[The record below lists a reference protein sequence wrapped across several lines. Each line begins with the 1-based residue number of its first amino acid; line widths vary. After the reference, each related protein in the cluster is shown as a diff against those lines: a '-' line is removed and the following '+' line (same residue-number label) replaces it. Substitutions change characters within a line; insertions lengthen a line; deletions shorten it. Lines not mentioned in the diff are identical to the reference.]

1 MLMSPIKLSHR
12 FTCSME
18 TCVYLL
24 IFVYSSLIIFV
35 KEGVIE
41 KYVTVLNRKKLGSS
55 IIVFLEGSLKVEK
68 FEQADEFFEAV
79 AATPEI
85 IECYLLGG
93 ENDFMLKVMAPEL
106 DKYHDFYATKIASLP
121 RVGQIK
127 SSFVIKEIKHSM
139 KLPNFSQWP
148 TKVSHYKIVILIC
161 YFSKKTNNNKWIIC

>member
-1 MLMSPIKLSHR
+1 MHYITPKVIFPMKINLDAIDRQILAMLQEDAKINIKEIAAKLNITKTPIYERIKRL
-12 FTCSME
+12 E
-18 TCVYLL
+18 
-24 IFVYSSLIIFV
+24 

-41 KYVTVLNRKKLGSS
+41 KYITVLNRKKLSSS

-68 FEQADEFFEAV
+68 FEQADEFFAAV

-93 ENDFMLKVMAPEL
+93 ENDFMLKVIAPEL

-139 KLPNFSQWP
+139 KLPN
-148 TKVSHYKIVILIC
+148 LE
-161 YFSKKTNNNKWIIC
+161 

>member
-1 MLMSPIKLSHR
+1 MKISLDATDRQILEMLQEDAKINIKEIAAKLNMTKTPIYERIKRL
-12 FTCSME
+12 E
-18 TCVYLL
+18 
-24 IFVYSSLIIFV
+24 

-93 ENDFMLKVMAPEL
+93 ENDFMLKVIAPEL

-139 KLPNFSQWP
+139 KLPN
-148 TKVSHYKIVILIC
+148 LE
-161 YFSKKTNNNKWIIC
+161 

>member
-1 MLMSPIKLSHR
+1 MKINLDAIDRQILAMLQEDAKINIKEIAAKLNITKTPIYERIKRL
-12 FTCSME
+12 E
-18 TCVYLL
+18 
-24 IFVYSSLIIFV
+24 

-41 KYVTVLNRKKLGSS
+41 KYITVLNRKKLSSS

-68 FEQADEFFEAV
+68 FEQADEFFAAV

-93 ENDFMLKVMAPEL
+93 ENDFMLKVIAPEL

-127 SSFVIKEIKHSM
+127 SSFVIKEIKH
-139 KLPNFSQWP
+139 F
-148 TKVSHYKIVILIC
+148 
-161 YFSKKTNNNKWIIC
+161 

>member
-1 MLMSPIKLSHR
+1 MKINLDAIDRQILAMLQEDAKINIKEIAAKLNITKTPIYERIKRL
-12 FTCSME
+12 E
-18 TCVYLL
+18 
-24 IFVYSSLIIFV
+24 

-41 KYVTVLNRKKLGSS
+41 KYITVLNRKKLSSS

-68 FEQADEFFEAV
+68 FVQADEFFAAV

-93 ENDFMLKVMAPEL
+93 ENDFMLKVIAPEL

-139 KLPNFSQWP
+139 KLPN
-148 TKVSHYKIVILIC
+148 LE
-161 YFSKKTNNNKWIIC
+161 

>member
-1 MLMSPIKLSHR
+1 MKINLDAIDRQILEMLQEDAKINIKEIAAKLNMTKTPIYERIKRL
-12 FTCSME
+12 E
-18 TCVYLL
+18 
-24 IFVYSSLIIFV
+24 

-93 ENDFMLKVMAPEL
+93 ENDFMLKVIAPEL

-139 KLPNFSQWP
+139 KLPN
-148 TKVSHYKIVILIC
+148 LE
-161 YFSKKTNNNKWIIC
+161 

>member
-1 MLMSPIKLSHR
+1 MKIILDAIDKQILEMLQEDAKINIKEIAAKLNMTKTPIYERIKRL
-12 FTCSME
+12 E
-18 TCVYLL
+18 
-24 IFVYSSLIIFV
+24 

-41 KYVTVLNRKKLGSS
+41 KYVTVLNRKKLSSS

-93 ENDFMLKVMAPEL
+93 ENDFMLKVIAPEL

-121 RVGQIK
+121 RVGHIK
-127 SSFVIKEIKHSM
+127 SSFVIKEIKHSTV
-139 KLPNFSQWP
+139 LPN
-148 TKVSHYKIVILIC
+148 LE
-161 YFSKKTNNNKWIIC
+161 

>member
-1 MLMSPIKLSHR
+1 MKINLDATDRQILAMLEEDAKINIKEIAAKLNMTKTPIYERIKRL
-12 FTCSME
+12 E
-18 TCVYLL
+18 
-24 IFVYSSLIIFV
+24 

-55 IIVFLEGSLKVEK
+55 IIVFLEGTLKVEK

-93 ENDFMLKVMAPEL
+93 ENDFMLKVIAPEL

-139 KLPNFSQWP
+139 KLPN
-148 TKVSHYKIVILIC
+148 LA
-161 YFSKKTNNNKWIIC
+161 

>member
-1 MLMSPIKLSHR
+1 MKISLDAIDRQILEMLQEDAKINIKEIAAKLNITKTPIYERIKRL
-12 FTCSME
+12 E
-18 TCVYLL
+18 
-24 IFVYSSLIIFV
+24 

-68 FEQADEFFEAV
+68 FEQADEFFAAV

-93 ENDFMLKVMAPEL
+93 ENDFMLKVIAPEL

-139 KLPNFSQWP
+139 KLPN
-148 TKVSHYKIVILIC
+148 LE
-161 YFSKKTNNNKWIIC
+161 

>member
-1 MLMSPIKLSHR
+1 MHYITPKVIFFFFLNLDAIDRQILAMLQEDAKINIKEIAAKLNITKTPIYERIKRL
-12 FTCSME
+12 E
-18 TCVYLL
+18 
-24 IFVYSSLIIFV
+24 

-41 KYVTVLNRKKLGSS
+41 KYITVLNRKKLSSS

-68 FEQADEFFEAV
+68 FEQADEFFAAV

-93 ENDFMLKVMAPEL
+93 ENDFMLKVIAPEL

-139 KLPNFSQWP
+139 KLPN
-148 TKVSHYKIVILIC
+148 LE
-161 YFSKKTNNNKWIIC
+161 

>member
-1 MLMSPIKLSHR
+1 MKINLDAIDRQILAMLQEDAKINIKEIVAKLNITKTPIYERIKRL
-12 FTCSME
+12 E
-18 TCVYLL
+18 
-24 IFVYSSLIIFV
+24 

-41 KYVTVLNRKKLGSS
+41 KYITVLNRKKLSSS

-68 FEQADEFFEAV
+68 FEQADEFFAAV

-93 ENDFMLKVMAPEL
+93 ENDFMLKVIAPEL

-139 KLPNFSQWP
+139 KLPN
-148 TKVSHYKIVILIC
+148 LE
-161 YFSKKTNNNKWIIC
+161 